1 MLTQPETMC
10 QAFLDDDTPCRNP
23 AMAGSAYCWVHREQA
38 ENEIDLG
45 SQADWL
51 AIDDRSAPDRST
63 LVSSL
68 GHPRI
73 EVAGNGDGMLAVQ
86 PQSSDEQIDI
96 PLNDMLVVD
105 DRLTQRKHRDAERRS
120 RIQEELARF
129 GQAAQRLA
137 PPGSEAV
144 LPSLDEV
151 RRLMHQVLG
160 PLSPRLETLWQSGYL
175 SPDLLKGLWHVGS
188 YLVRSQSN
196 SAWRRLQGDYELD
209 EFGRDEA
216 FIQAILPLAQL
227 AYDHYW
233 RVEVHGAENVPDQGR
248 AMLVSN
254 HSGVLP
260 FDGAMIGVALHNE
273 TASQRLPRA
282 LAASWFQTMP
292 FVSMLLQKTGQ
303 VQANP
308 LNAQTLLERDELVIV
323 FPEGIK
329 GIGKLYRDRY
339 QLQRFGRGGFIKIAV
354 RTGAPILPVAVVG
367 AEEIYPV
374 IGQVELLARLIGFPF
389 FPITPTFPL
398 TGPFGLVPLPTKWTI
413 EFGKP
418 IPVEDYGPHAAANP
432 AVVARLTEQVRSTI
446 QQMLLDRLAKR
457 RSVFLG

>member
-1 MLTQPETMC
+1 
-10 QAFLDDDTPCRNP
+10 
-23 AMAGSAYCWVHREQA
+23 
-38 ENEIDLG
+38 
-45 SQADWL
+45 
-51 AIDDRSAPDRST
+51 
-63 LVSSL
+63 
-68 GHPRI
+68 
-73 EVAGNGDGMLAVQ
+73 
-86 PQSSDEQIDI
+86 
-96 PLNDMLVVD
+96 
-105 DRLTQRKHRDAERRS
+105 
-120 RIQEELARF
+120 
-129 GQAAQRLA
+129 
-137 PPGSEAV
+137 
-144 LPSLDEV
+144 
-151 RRLMHQVLG
+151 MHQVLG
-160 PLSPRLETLWQSGYL
+160 PLSPRLETLWQSDYL
-175 SPDLLKGLWHVGS
+175 SPDLLKGLWYVGS
-188 YLVRSQSN
+188 YLVRSQTN
-196 SAWRRLQGDYELD
+196 SVWRRLQGDYELD

-282 LAASWFQTMP
+282 LAASWFQTLP

-374 IGQVELLARLIGFPF
+374 IGQVEPLARLIGFPF
-389 FPITPTFPL
+389 FPITPTFPW
-398 TGPFGLVPLPTKWTI
+398 TGPFGFVPLPTKWTI

-418 IPVEDYGPHAAANP
+418 IPVEDYGPRAAANP

>member
-1 MLTQPETMC
+1 MLTQHETIC
-10 QAFLDDDTPCRNP
+10 QAILDDATPCRNP

-38 ENEIDLG
+38 EIEIDFDSAAG
-45 SQADWL
+45 WL
-51 AIDDRSAPDRST
+51 AFDDRSASDRST
-63 LVSSL
+63 PASSQ
-68 GHPRI
+68 GEPRV
-73 EVAGNGDGMLAVQ
+73 EVAGNGDGTMDVQ
-86 PQSSDEQIDI
+86 PQSSDEQPAAIGDD
-96 PLNDMLVVD
+96 LLVVD
-105 DRLTQRKHRDAERRS
+105 DRLTQQKRRDAERRS
-120 RIQEELARF
+120 RVQEELARF

-144 LPSLDEV
+144 LPSVDEV
-151 RRLMHQVLG
+151 QRLMHQVLG
-160 PLSPRLETLWQSGYL
+160 PLSPRLEALWQSGYL
-175 SPDLLKGLWHVGS
+175 SPDLLKGLWYVGS
-188 YLVRSQSN
+188 YLVRSQTS
-196 SAWRRLQGDYELD
+196 SVWRRLQGDYELD

-227 AYDHYW
+227 AYKHYW
-233 RVEVHGAENVPDQGR
+233 RVEVYGAENVPDQGR

-282 LAASWFQTMP
+282 LAASWFQTLP

-323 FPEGIK
+323 FPEGVK

-339 QLQRFGRGGFIKIAV
+339 QLQRFGRGGFIKVAV

-374 IGQVELLARLIGFPF
+374 IGQVEPLARLIGFPF
-389 FPITPTFPL
+389 FPITPTFPW
-398 TGPFGLVPLPTKWTI
+398 TGPFGFVPLPSKWTI

-418 IPVEDYGPHAAANP
+418 IPVEDYGPRAAANP
-432 AVVARLTEQVRSTI
+432 AVVARLTEQVRSTV

>member
-1 MLTQPETMC
+1 MLTQHETIC
-10 QAFLDDDTPCRNP
+10 QAILDDATPCRNP
-23 AMAGSAYCWVHREQA
+23 AMAGSAYCWVHREQT
-38 ENEIDLG
+38 EVEIDFG
-45 SQADWL
+45 SEAGWL
-51 AIDDRSAPDRST
+51 AIDDLSTSGRST
-63 LVSSL
+63 PAGGL
-68 GHPRI
+68 GQPRVDVV
-73 EVAGNGDGMLAVQ
+73 ETDGAVLEDQ
-86 PQSSDEQIDI
+86 PQPLGEQPFALGDD
-96 PLNDMLVVD
+96 LLVVD
-105 DRLTQRKHRDAERRS
+105 DRLTQRKRREAERRS
-120 RIQEELARF
+120 RLQVELARF

-137 PPGSEAV
+137 PPGSEAL
-144 LPSLDEV
+144 LPSVDDV
-151 RRLMHQVLG
+151 QRLMGQVLG
-160 PLSPRLETLWQSGYL
+160 PLAPRLDALFQSGYL
-175 SPDLLKGLWHVGS
+175 SPDLLKGLWYVGA
-188 YLVRSQSN
+188 YLVRSQTS
-196 SAWRRLQGDYELD
+196 SVWRRLQGDYELD
-209 EFGRDEA
+209 EFGRDEE
-216 FIQAILPLAQL
+216 FISAILPLAQL
-227 AYDHYW
+227 IYRHYW

-260 FDGAMIGVALHNE
+260 FDGAMIGVALYNE

-282 LAASWFQTMP
+282 LAASWFQTLP

-323 FPEGIK
+323 FPEGVK

-339 QLQRFGRGGFIKIAV
+339 QLQRFGRGGFIKVAV

-374 IGQVELLARLIGFPF
+374 IGQVEPLARLIGFPF
-389 FPITPTFPL
+389 FPITPTFPW
-398 TGPFGLVPLPTKWTI
+398 TGPFGFVPLPTKWTI

-418 IPVEDYGPHAAANP
+418 IPVEDYGPRAAANP
-432 AVVARLTEQVRSTI
+432 AVVARLTEQVRSTV